1 MRPVSVGLNFR
12 VEGRKWLRG
21 LDLNQRPLGYERP
34 EISVSIGQQGTSGN
48 PEIPLGTAGN
58 RVLGTIWGP
67 IFGSPNDVPNDPPN
81 DLLMVESRRLWSSCG
96 VAMQPLPSATN
107 ADPQVVL
114 AGFSDLP
121 PKPPRSK
128 LEPHRDLIREL
139 RRKGQTYRD
148 VARLFQERLGLYV
161 APSTLHSF
169 VKVRAKH
176 RKRSQ
181 FELPSL
187 ELAEVANSPALQRVA
202 ALKAK
207 PAIPNAKPTR
217 FVFRENEPLTLT
229 SDGGEQ

>member
-1 MRPVSVGLNFR
+1 MILQPPSA
-12 VEGRKWLRG
+12 
-21 LDLNQRPLGYERP
+21 RP
-34 EISVSIGQQGTSGN
+34 E
-48 PEIPLGTAGN
+48 
-58 RVLGTIWGP
+58 
-67 IFGSPNDVPNDPPN
+67 GSQITV
-81 DLLMVESRRLWSSCG
+81 
-96 VAMQPLPSATN
+96 
-107 ADPQVVL
+107 
-114 AGFSDLP
+114 GFADLP

-181 FELPSL
+181 FELPPM
-187 ELAEVANSPALQRVA
+187 ELVSAEALPVLDRVA
-202 ALKAK
+202 AFKVRPIASNAR
-207 PAIPNAKPTR
+207 PAR

-229 SDGGEQ
+229 NDGGEQ